1 METNPN
7 DKAKYLYTIAEDY
20 RKKGSFSSARSYY
33 LKSVEQKPSF
43 GVCYLKIAQMYAQSS
58 NDCGN
63 TPFEK
68 RAINWKAAEMAN
80 KAARVDGSIA
90 STARDAASSYMQR
103 APSKSDIFS
112 AGKAGQT
119 ISFSCWVGGSVR
131 VPNL

>member
-1 METNPN
+1 
-7 DKAKYLYTIAEDY
+7 
-20 RKKGSFSSARSYY
+20 
-33 LKSVEQKPSF
+33 
-43 GVCYLKIAQMYAQSS
+43 
-58 NDCGN
+58 
-63 TPFEK
+63 
-68 RAINWKAAEMAN
+68 MAN